1 MQSGVLSA
9 VSVKLRYSPLEGWVG
24 PSGAHL
30 FVRPGIANSPGTMFF
45 SALIA
50 EDDDVTRQ
58 GLCFLLEERL
68 GSRVVATTE
77 DYERIVPLLD
87 LHGPDLLIL
96 DLELPDLN
104 GPALLQTIRSQALSV
119 RVLAF
124 SVYRGN
130 PHVVDALRLG
140 AAGYVVKGAALDEV
154 EEAVQTI
161 MSGKTYLSEEISED
175 LIEENGLD
183 IGLDPYKTLT
193 DREREV
199 LQLTAR
205 GRTSR
210 EVGSRLHISHRKV
223 EKHTESILE
232 KLDLRNTVE
241 LAAYV
246 HERGLLAE
254 SADG

>member
-1 MQSGVLSA
+1 MLSGVLSA
-9 VSVKLRYSPLEGWVG
+9 VAVKVTGSPLEKWVG
-24 PSGAHL
+24 PSGVHL
-30 FVRPGIANSPGTMFF
+30 FVRPGIANSPGTMLF
-45 SALIA
+45 STLIA

-58 GLCFLLEERL
+58 GLRFLLEDRL
-68 GSRVVATTE
+68 GSQVVATTE
-77 DYERIVPLLD
+77 DSERIVPLLD
-87 LHGPDLLIL
+87 LHGPDLLVL

-104 GPALLQTIRSQALSV
+104 GPALLQTIQSQALSV

-124 SVYRGN
+124 SVYRGD

-154 EEAVQTI
+154 EDAVRTI

-175 LIEENGLD
+175 LIEEKGPD
-183 IGLDPYKTLT
+183 VGLDPYKTLT

-205 GRTSR
+205 GRTSQ

-223 EKHTESILE
+223 EKHRERILE

-241 LAAYV
+241 LTAYV
-246 HERGLLAE
+246 HERGLLAG
-254 SADG
+254 STDG

>member
-1 MQSGVLSA
+1 ML
-9 VSVKLRYSPLEGWVG
+9 
-24 PSGAHL
+24 
-30 FVRPGIANSPGTMFF
+30 F

-58 GLCFLLEERL
+58 GLCFLLEDRL
-68 GSRVVATTE
+68 EGRVAATTE
-77 DYERIVPLLD
+77 DHDRIVPLLD

-104 GPALLQTIRSQALSV
+104 GPALLRTIRSQPLSV

-124 SVYRGN
+124 SVYRGD
-130 PHVVDALRLG
+130 PYVVDALRLG

-154 EEAVQTI
+154 EDAVRTI

-175 LIEENGLD
+175 LIEEKGLE

-199 LQLTAR
+199 LQLTAK

-210 EVGSRLHISHRKV
+210 EVGTRLHISHRTV
-223 EKHTESILE
+223 EKHRENILE
-232 KLDLRNTVE
+232 KLDLQNTLE

-246 HERGLLAE
+246 RERGLLAE
-254 SADG
+254 SLDA